1 MAHITRSLLTAL
13 LEVAAERD
21 PESVTVPL
29 AVTEAGDIDGLTL
42 DPETPVF
49 THFYL
54 PEAGQPITAVFG
66 VDLGTPSGQTPGLF
80 VSHPD
85 GAPTLSRTDD
95 LREIVFVAIP
105 PWEISD
111 VRAYGRDGRR
121 HSCTIVDGEP
131 PRESPP

>member
-1 MAHITRSLLTAL
+1 MAHITRSLLAAL
-13 LEVAAERD
+13 LEIAAERD

-29 AVTEAGDIDGLTL
+29 AVTEARDVDGHRLE
-42 DPETPVF
+42 PETPVF
-49 THFYL
+49 THLYL
-54 PEAGQPITAVFG
+54 PEAGHPITAVFG

-85 GAPTLSRTDD
+85 GDPTLTRTDD

-105 PWEISD
+105 PWDDGD

-131 PRESPP
+131 PPESLP